1 MPQEKR
7 QNLAEADNQG
17 EWLEEFFDDKGAF
30 CNGTDGSE
38 SDDSEND
45 DGSYNENIE
54 AVVRR
59 CFSKYGFLNI
69 SQISQETP
77 VLEFLFNKV
86 EGPKTCNFIK
96 TDSKTGVFLWYDISK
111 GRLFL

>member
-1 MPQEKR
+1 MPEENR
-7 QNLAEADNQG
+7 LNLAEADNQG
-17 EWLEEFFDDKGAF
+17 EWLEEFFDGKGAF

-59 CFSKYGFLNI
+59 YFSKYGFLNI
-69 SQISQETP
+69 SQISQE
-77 VLEFLFNKV
+77 N
-86 EGPKTCNFIK
+86 TCV
-96 TDSKTGVFLWYDISK
+96 GVYF
-111 GRLFL
+111 